1 MSPSHGGTHRLLLVD
16 GHAHAYR
23 AFHAIRGLTGP
34 DGRPTNAI
42 FGFRKAL
49 ERLRQALQPTHLAV
63 IWDGGLAEMRTAVL
77 ADYKAN
83 RPPMPADMAEQLDP
97 IVAWLEAEGIASLC
111 AEGVEADD
119 WIATQALA
127 GAAEGA
133 DVLISSSDKD
143 FMQLVTDRVRL
154 VNSADR
160 DNTPMDPAGVEAKTG
175 VRPEQIVDWLS
186 LIGDSADNIPGVR
199 GVGPKTA
206 TNLLCRFGS
215 CDGVY
220 GRLAE
225 VEPERIRRA
234 LEEAREI
241 VTRNQGLIRL
251 APEAAEARPLSALI
265 PGPPDRERLAELY
278 GRWGFRGALA
288 TLSQVQPELL

>member
-1 MSPSHGGTHRLLLVD
+1 MLVD

-49 ERLRQALQPTHLAV
+49 ERLREALQPTHLAV
-63 IWDGGLAEMRTAVL
+63 IWDGGLAEERTAVL
-77 ADYKAN
+77 EDYKAN
-83 RPPMPADMAEQLDP
+83 RPPMPDEMAVQLDQ
-97 IVAWLEAEGIASLC
+97 IVEWLEAEGLASLC

-127 GAAEGA
+127 AAAEGA
-133 DVLISSSDKD
+133 EVLISSSDKD
-143 FMQLVTDRVRL
+143 FMQLVNDRIRL
-154 VNSADR
+154 INPADR

-199 GVGPKTA
+199 GVGLKTA
-206 TNLLCRFGS
+206 TSLLRRFGS
-215 CDGVY
+215 CDGIY
-220 GRLAE
+220 ERLAE
-225 VEPERIRRA
+225 VEPDRIRRA
-234 LEEAREI
+234 LEEARE
-241 VTRNQGLIRL
+241 VVARNQGLIRL
-251 APEAAEARPLSALI
+251 APEAAECRPLASLA
-265 PGPPDRERLAELY
+265 PRERDPERLAGLY
-278 GRWGFRGALA
+278 RRWGFRGALEA
-288 TLSQVQPELL
+288 LRPAQPQLL